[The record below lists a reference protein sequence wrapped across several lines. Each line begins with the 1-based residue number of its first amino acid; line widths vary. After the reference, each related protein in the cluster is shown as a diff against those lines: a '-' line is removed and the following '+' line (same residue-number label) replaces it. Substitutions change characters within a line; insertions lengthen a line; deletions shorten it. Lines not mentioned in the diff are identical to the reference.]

1 MLTRPLAG
9 DSRLFLWLLALELV
23 EGAAVQAAQ
32 VARSF
37 TRPERWRRQ
46 LASLERAGFISTQ
59 GGRRIDDRVIRLTDA
74 GRNMVWGEVE
84 PEALWRRPWDGVWRM
99 ALFDVPQS
107 RAALRTRLRRKFRHL
122 RFGWLQNSVWLS
134 PDPIVD
140 VLRALRD
147 EKISVESLL
156 FMEGRPAGG
165 EIDAELVAG
174 AWDFDRLARM
184 HADYLKLLRAKP
196 KVGRWDKSGQL
207 ATWLLTEARAWRA
220 VARAD
225 PFLPEILLP
234 AGYAGR
240 IAWQA
245 RSETMREIVAK
256 TLPVAD

>member
-1 MLTRPLAG
+1 M
-9 DSRLFLWLLALELV
+9 FLWLLALELV
-23 EGAAVQAAQ
+23 EGTASEAVE

-46 LASLERAGFISTQ
+46 LAALQSAGFISTQ
-59 GGRRIDDRVIRLTDA
+59 GEGRVDERMIRLTDV
-74 GRNMVWGEVE
+74 GRSKVWGEVD
-84 PEALWRRPWDGVWRM
+84 PEALWRRPWDGLWRT

-107 RAALRTRLRRKFRHL
+107 RAMVRARMRRRFRHL

-140 VLRALRD
+140 LLRALRE
-147 EKISVESLL
+147 EKISVESLV

-165 EIDAELVAG
+165 EIDAELVIG

-196 KVGRWDKSGQL
+196 KVGRGDKGGQL
-207 ATWLLTEARAWRA
+207 ATWLVAEDRAWRA

-240 IAWQA
+240 IVWQA
-245 RSETMREIVAK
+245 RSETLREVLEK
-256 TLPVAD
+256 TLAN